1 MNISISLDLSEFTGR
16 WDELVHRFQTLP
28 GELMEEAARV
38 VEYSMKRTAPYK
50 TGALK
55 SSVYPTQDD
64 QYIMVGPHVYYAPY
78 VEYRGRSAGY
88 IERAAAAAEP
98 LLPQA
103 IQARAQ
109 EYIEGGT

>member
-1 MNISISLDLSEFTGR
+1 MNISIDLDLSEFEGR
-16 WDELVHRFQTLP
+16 WDEIVSRLQRLP
-28 GELMEEAARV
+28 QELMEEAARV
-38 VEYSMKRTAPYK
+38 VELAMKRTAPYK

-55 SSVYPTQDD
+55 SSVYPTADER
-64 QYIMVGPHVYYAPY
+64 YIMVGPHVYYAPY
-78 VEYRGRSAGY
+78 VEARGRSAGY

-109 EYIEGGT
+109 EFMEVGR

>member
-1 MNISISLDLSEFTGR
+1 MNISVDLSEFTGN
-16 WDELVHRFQTLP
+16 WEELARRLQQLP
-28 GELMEEAARV
+28 QELMEEAARV
-38 VEYSMKRTAPYK
+38 VELVMKRTAPYR

-55 SSVYPTQDD
+55 SSIYPTESEKVV
-64 QYIMVGPHVYYAPY
+64 MVGPHVYYAPY
-78 VEYRGRSAGY
+78 VEVRGRSKGY

-109 EYIEGGT
+109 EYVEVGR

>member
-1 MNISISLDLSEFTGR
+1 MTISIDLSEFEGPWEEIAR
-16 WDELVHRFQTLP
+16 RLQKLP
-28 GELMEEAARV
+28 QELMEEAARV
-38 VEYSMKRTAPYK
+38 VEYAMKRTAPYR

-55 SSVYPTQDD
+55 SSVYPTESGNV
-64 QYIMVGPHVYYAPY
+64 IMVGPHVYYAPY

-103 IQARAQ
+103 LQARAQ
-109 EYIEGGT
+109 EFVEVGR